1 VRRTRATTTSQRMS
15 VKWAGSRRQ
24 ARSLSRPRF
33 TVAIHLLPPTL
44 MARVVAVY
52 HDSPLRLPDGRIY
65 TAQACG
71 REREDGMWEG
81 WFEFVAENA
90 SGVLR
95 SERETTQPTLA
106 ALEYWASG
114 ITPVYL
120 EGALER
126 TLTPPPVVV
135 EPPVVQPVFDEP
147 ARRKQPVRV
156 PSGETTPALDPFS
169 VYRKGEEVLRQ
180 DLTALSPLHL
190 RAIIIGYEFVNP
202 AVVDLDALTT
212 AELIE
217 LIVTAVRTRPAA

>member
-1 VRRTRATTTSQRMS
+1 M
-15 VKWAGSRRQ
+15 
-24 ARSLSRPRF
+24 
-33 TVAIHLLPPTL
+33 HLRPPTV

-52 HDSPLRLPDGRIY
+52 QDSPLRLPDGRIY

-114 ITPVYL
+114 IRPVYL

-135 EPPVVQPVFDEP
+135 EPPVTQPVFDEP
-147 ARRKQPVRV
+147 APPKQPVRLQSAET
-156 PSGETTPALDPFS
+156 PSVLNPFS
-169 VYRKGEEVLRQ
+169 VYAKGEDVLRQ
-180 DLTALSPLHL
+180 NLTALPPWDL
-190 RAIIIGYEFVNP
+190 RAMIIAYEFVDP
-202 AVVDLDALTT
+202 ADVDLDALTT

-217 LIVTAVRTRPAA
+217 LIVAGVRTRPAA